1 MSNVPYIQVDEITQK
16 FGSQEVLKG
25 VSFEVRK
32 GELLALIGG
41 SGAGKSVI
49 LKHLVGLLDPLSGK
63 VMIEGIQMSHVSES
77 RKEILRAKIGFMFQ
91 QGALFDSMT
100 VFDNVAFPLIES
112 GVKDGREIERRV
124 QVALEAVELGEHGDK
139 MPANLSGGMIK
150 RVAVARA
157 IVSEPE
163 CLFYDEPTAGLDP
176 VVTDSVSFLIRKIC
190 LGKQITSIIVT
201 HDMASVIHIADRIIF
216 LHQGKVYWS
225 GSPEELMNTGDP
237 MLRNFMDGRSGENW
251 ASLGDSSR
259 PDFQK
264 ELLQA
269 AYRERYH
276 QE

>member
-1 MSNVPYIQVDEITQK
+1 MSEVPYIQVEGITQK

-25 VSFEVRK
+25 VSFDVRK

-49 LKHLVGLLDPLSGK
+49 LKHLVGLLDPLQGK
-63 VMIEGIQMSHVSES
+63 VMIEGQEISNVSES
-77 RKEILRAKIGFMFQ
+77 AKALLRSKIGFMFQ

-100 VFDNVAFPLIES
+100 VFDNVAFPLVES
-112 GVKDGREIERRV
+112 GVRNSKEIERRV
-124 QVALEAVELGEHGDK
+124 LEALDAVELGEHWDK

-190 LGKQITSIIVT
+190 VAKQITSIIVT
-201 HDMASVIHIADRIIF
+201 HDMPSVIHIADRIIF
-216 LHQGKVYWS
+216 LHQGRVYWS
-225 GSPEELMNTGDP
+225 GTPEELLNTEDA
-237 MLRNFMDGRSGENW
+237 MLRNFMNGRSGEDW
-251 ASLGDSSR
+251 RSLAGTHES
-259 PDFQK
+259 DFQQK
-264 ELLQA
+264 LLQA
-269 AYRERYH
+269 SYKERY
-276 QE
+276 QS